1 MIAVKF
7 QPQSFPSHPSL
18 PPSPPPLL
26 RSVHIWLS
34 DDQGGLLL
42 QKRSEF
48 KDTFPGRWDV
58 SCGGHIES
66 GDEAFPTAVRELEEE
81 LGLPEEI
88 ASKVEKLFTLACT
101 NKGKT
106 EKHGEFTCR
115 EFQDFFLL
123 RVGEKHE
130 MGMYKYPPGEVTEV
144 RRGGR
149 EEGRVGRWGCA
160 MRESIPAQIYN
171 QRIYLLIS
179 HTAYFSIHL
188 SPKTNRLK

>member
-1 MIAVKF
+1 MHKTIIWPFKALRS
-7 QPQSFPSHPSL
+7 PNPLSPSL
-18 PPSPPPLL
+18 PSCN
-26 RSVHIWLS
+26 SAVHIWLT

-88 ASKVEKLFTLACT
+88 AGKVIKLYTLACT

-144 RRGGR
+144 GR
-149 EEGRVGRWGCA
+149 EVGREGGWGCYA
-160 MRESIPAQIYN
+160 
-171 QRIYLLIS
+171 
-179 HTAYFSIHL
+179 
-188 SPKTNRLK
+188 